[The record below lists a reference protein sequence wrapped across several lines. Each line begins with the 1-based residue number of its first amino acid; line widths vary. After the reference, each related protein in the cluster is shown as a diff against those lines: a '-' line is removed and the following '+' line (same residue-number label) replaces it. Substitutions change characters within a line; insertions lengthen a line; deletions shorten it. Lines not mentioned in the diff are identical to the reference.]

1 MAKVIVQYP
10 YFLKRDAM
18 KQKYEEI
25 KKQLD
30 DGLLVLDGSCRVV
43 ISKDTDIIA
52 VEFKEKENDISNIH

>member
-1 MAKVIVQYP
+1 MAKVIIQYP
-10 YFLKRDAM
+10 YFITKDMR

-25 KKQLD
+25 KKQWD

-52 VEFKEKENDISNIH
+52 VEFKEENDNEMSI